1 MANIRVSVAV
11 TTVLTV
17 ATTAAVA
24 GLSASVPSIT
34 ATPVPLNPIRATAF
48 VVPMEFLEEQTV
60 SMSDFRAFNIGQV
73 SIDIALA
80 TEDMAMSVDKV
91 LTDEVTAED
100 ASFKAF
106 YGSID
111 FDPSDDDADPDPIT
125 ASDAINTIGVSK
137 VLTDSSVVSET
148 DVKSVGKAASDSVT
162 SSETINT
169 KDVGKSLADDV
180 TGSDSIT
187 TFAVARVSTDTVTP
201 ADDVAKDFTRPN
213 LASSAEPSDDSF
225 RSPVLGKSSDVTSS
239 DALNSFDIGKNPSDT
254 ATPNDEVNSFEVA
267 AVLADTVTM
276 TDVIAKT
283 PAYEFDYDTLD
294 ADADPDPVSATDVMA
309 KDFTRPDIT
318 DSVEATDAIAK
329 TSDTV
334 RTDTV
339 TIADV
344 LANDLA
350 KVATDTAEA
359 TDTTAL
365 SPTKIATDTVTV
377 ADVLNSLD
385 PIKVA
390 TDSVTGSDAVNTF
403 AVTKGL
409 TDSVTM
415 AESIATE
422 LILGQT
428 TAFYPDYVSMDD
440 GGNFVFHRYR
450 TGIPDYTEVLGG
462 SDSLLNAAYMQ
473 NASDGLTYENFTG
486 LIGGPGLMLTAPLV
500 NGEFITYGYSTGA
513 GLVVNFHY
521 TDAADRTVGG
531 YYFNQTPI
539 L

>member
-60 SMSDFRAFNIGQV
+60 SMSDFRAFDIGQI
-73 SIDIALA
+73 SIDVSLA
-80 TEDMAMSVDKV
+80 TDDVAITTSKV
-91 LTDEVTAED
+91 LADTVTAD
-100 ASFKAF
+100 DSSFKAF
-106 YGSID
+106 YGTID
-111 FDPSDDDADPDPIT
+111 FDPSDDDVDPDPIT
-125 ASDAINTIGVSK
+125 ASDADAKGFGK
-137 VLTDSSVVSET
+137 VLTDASVASET

-169 KDVGKSLADDV
+169 KDVGKSLTDTV
-180 TGSDSIT
+180 TGSDEINT
-187 TFAVARVSTDTVTP
+187 KAVARVSTDTVTASE
-201 ADDVAKDFTRPN
+201 ADAKSFERGNTDDTVT
-213 LASSAEPSDDSF
+213 ASDDSTRF
-225 RSPVLGKSSDVTSS
+225 IQPAYSDGVTSEDVLNTFSIGKTLTDDVTGS
-239 DALNSFDIGKNPSDT
+239 
-254 ATPNDEVNSFEVA
+254 EVQVFTVA
-267 AVLADTVTM
+267 KVLDDTVTM
-276 TDVIAKT
+276 TDFVAKT
-283 PAYEFDYDTLD
+283 PAYEFDFDTLD
-294 ADADPDPVSATDVMA
+294 ADADPDPVTASDV
-309 KDFTRPDIT
+309 KII
-318 DSVEATDAIAK
+318 AIQPVY
-329 TSDTV
+329 S
-334 RTDTV
+334 
-339 TIADV
+339 
-344 LANDLA
+344 
-350 KVATDTAEA
+350 
-359 TDTTAL
+359 
-365 SPTKIATDTVTV
+365 
-377 ADVLNSLD
+377 
-385 PIKVA
+385 
-390 TDSVTGSDAVNTF
+390 DSVTGADTVAYAIGKV
-403 AVTKGL
+403 L

-415 AESIATE
+415 TESLVTE
-422 LILGQT
+422 LILGET
-428 TAFYPDYVSMDD
+428 LAFYPDYVSMDD

-473 NASDGLTYENFTG
+473 NASDGLTYENYTG